1 MCRRVFKLV
10 LFSMIFPKA
19 VDCGQISAPVN
30 GSITGDKST
39 YPSYVDIYCDQGFVL
54 RGSHRRKCQANGQ
67 WNGTDASCA
76 GNKPEYHN
84 NLLHHLLQ
92 LDFYN
97 LERSGKQS

>member
-1 MCRRVFKLV
+1 MFKLV
-10 LFSMIFPKA
+10 LFFMIISKA

-30 GSITGDKST
+30 GSIIGDKST
-39 YPSYVDIYCDQGFVL
+39 YPNYVDIYCDQGFIL

-67 WNGTDASCA
+67 WNESDASCV

-84 NLLHHLLQ
+84 NLLYHLIQ

-97 LERSGKQS
+97 CKLFNLELS